1 MYGKS
6 TWRCIVAPLTAG
18 EVAMQLGA
26 PTLSD
31 SSADGQSLLQTC
43 SRAMLTLTRVFMLG
57 AAGPV
62 PWQAAFSLS
71 PASRSSCRDSSAMT
85 WLPRLPTELLNDG
98 MLPALGALL
107 EGTLLLRLTATL
119 GQLTFRRSAGG
130 EEVDNNA
137 TWLSTIASTLSN
149 VSATSCTAK
158 KAS

>member
-1 MYGKS
+1 M
-6 TWRCIVAPLTAG
+6 
-18 EVAMQLGA
+18 
-26 PTLSD
+26 
-31 SSADGQSLLQTC
+31 C
-43 SRAMLTLTRVFMLG
+43 SRAMLTLTRVCMHFFMLG

-85 WLPRLPTELLNDG
+85 RLPRLPTELLNAG
-98 MLPALGALL
+98 MLPALGVLL
-107 EGTLLLRLTATL
+107 EGTLLLRLTVTL

-137 TWLSTIASTLSN
+137 TWLSTISRTLSN